1 MMKFKKFTWKSLGII
16 TGLSLS
22 LIVAGCNSNDGDV
35 HAEANISDE
44 LDYTITGTEPGA
56 GQTLKNEE
64 VLDSYNNLAG
74 WEQELSSAGAMLTQL
89 SDAIENE
96 EPIVFSAWS
105 PHYKFAQWDL
115 KYLDDPQGIHGDEEQ
130 ITTIARE
137 GLKDEMPEAYTI
149 LDRIELE
156 LPDVEE
162 ALLEAQ
168 EKDFE
173 TVAQD
178 WADANQEIV
187 TEWTDGVDSVD
198 GTSIELALLPWD
210 DAIFTANVAKIAL
223 EQQGFQVTLTQV
235 DPAIMFESIATG
247 SADASLAVWMPVTHA
262 ELYEQYESDFDDLG
276 PNLDGAKTGLAVPAY
291 MDIDSLEDL
300 EPKD

>member
-1 MMKFKKFTWKSLGII
+1 MMNFTWKRLGII
-16 TGLSLS
+16 AGLSLS
-22 LIVAGCNSNDGDV
+22 LIVAGCGSDDES
-35 HAEANISDE
+35 AQSESSISEE

-56 GQTLKNEE
+56 GQTQKNEE
-64 VLDSYNNLAG
+64 VLASYDNLAG

-89 SDAIENE
+89 SDAIDNE

-105 PHYKFAQWDL
+105 PHYMFAKWDI

-130 ITTIARE
+130 ITTIIRE
-137 GLKDEMPEAYTI
+137 GLENDMPEAYTV
-149 LDRIELE
+149 LDRIQLE
-156 LPDVEE
+156 LPDLEE
-162 ALLEAQ
+162 ALLESQ
-168 EKDFE
+168 EKDFAE
-173 TVAQD
+173 VAQD
-178 WADANQEIV
+178 WADANQDIV
-187 TEWTDGVDSVD
+187 AEWTEGVSSVD

-223 EQQGFQVTLTQV
+223 EQQGFNVTLTQV

-262 ELYEQYESDFDDLG
+262 ELYEQYESNFEDLG
-276 PNLDGAKTGLAVPAY
+276 PNLEGAKTGLAVPAY

-300 EPKD
+300 EPKE